1 LPWRLGIFQFP
12 TLIFHFPSP
21 PSAIV
26 ALIRHWGRR
35 FLAMAAGNMPLRT
48 FPRQGSGVKMDGSAW
63 NRDFPRRFRAIVRGK
78 IQIKRS
84 KMQIERAKRQTS
96 TTNKHQWSRIK
107 IAESGKAV
115 TI

>member
-35 FLAMAAGNMPLRT
+35 FLAMAAGNMPLQT
-48 FPRQGSGVKMDGSAW
+48 FPRQGSGVNRDGSAW
-63 NRDFPRRFRAIVRGK
+63 NRDFHRRFRAVIGGK
-78 IQIKRS
+78 IQI
-84 KMQIERAKRQTS
+84 EGAKIQTS

>member
-1 LPWRLGIFQFP
+1 
-12 TLIFHFPSP
+12 
-21 PSAIV
+21 
-26 ALIRHWGRR
+26 
-35 FLAMAAGNMPLRT
+35 
-48 FPRQGSGVKMDGSAW
+48 MDGSAW

-84 KMQIERAKRQTS
+84 KMQIERAKIQIERAKRQTS